1 MRDRQAFLNGLEDGR
16 EVYYRGE
23 RVASVVKHPVLG
35 ISATHAARLFEFAR
49 ARNDPAL
56 PGEVS
61 GYFVIPRGPAD
72 LLDRHRLIYDT
83 TMAANGVFNISQAIG
98 SDAITAITLVAGKV
112 DRKRSTEYAKR
123 IAAYR
128 RMVAEK
134 DLTLAVA
141 QTDAKGDRRKRPHE
155 QTDPDQYV
163 HVVETRTDGIVVS
176 GAKAHTTQAAVSDE
190 ILAIPTRA
198 MAANDADFA
207 VAFAVPASTPG
218 LKMIVRPIEELEGND
233 QAILAR
239 ADFETETITIFDRVF
254 VPWERVFLCKETE
267 FAGAVAVGFATNHRF
282 TAVSYRAATANLY
295 LGTASLVARTNGIS
309 EASHVR
315 DKMLRLV
322 MYKEIMRMSALAA
335 AEFPLMDEG
344 QAIPNPLY
352 TNLGKLYSNQNFSG
366 VLEALVDLAGGI
378 VATLPARSDFENPV
392 ERPYLEKYLAAA
404 EPGERRTDVLRLA
417 KELGV
422 STFAGYMMTL
432 MVHAEGS
439 VEASKM
445 AILRDYDL
453 SEAEQLA
460 ERLIAGARSPP
471 RAG

>member
-1 MRDRQAFLNGLEDGR
+1 
-16 EVYYRGE
+16 
-23 RVASVVKHPVLG
+23 
-35 ISATHAARLFEFAR
+35 
-49 ARNDPAL
+49 
-56 PGEVS
+56 
-61 GYFVIPRGPAD
+61 VIPRGPAD
-72 LLDRHRLIYDT
+72 LLDRHHLIYDT

-98 SDAITAITLVAGKV
+98 SDAIAAISLVAAKV
-112 DRKRSTEYAKR
+112 DRKRSTEYSKR

-128 RMVAEK
+128 RRVAEK

-155 QTDPDQYV
+155 QTDLDQYV
-163 HVVETRTDGIVVS
+163 RIVESREDGIVVS
-176 GAKAHTTQAAVSDE
+176 GAKAHTTQSAVADE
-190 ILAIPTRA
+190 IIAIPTRA
-198 MAANDADFA
+198 MSANDADFA
-207 VAFAVPASTPG
+207 VAFAVPAATPG
-218 LKMIVRPIEELEGND
+218 LKMILRPIEELEGND

-239 ADFETETITIFDRVF
+239 SDFETETLTIFDRVF

-267 FAGAVAVGFATNHRF
+267 FAGAVAVGFATYHRF

-295 LGTASLVARTNGIS
+295 LGTASLVARTNGIT

-322 MYKEIMRMSALAA
+322 MYKEIMLMSALAA
-335 AEFPLMDEG
+335 AEFPLTDEG

-378 VATLPARSDFENPV
+378 IATLPARSDFENPI

-404 EPGERRTDVLRLA
+404 EPGERRVEVLRLA

-422 STFAGYMMTL
+422 STFAGYMMAL

-453 SEAEQLA
+453 TEAEQLA
-460 ERLIAGARSPP
+460 ERLITGARTRPP
-471 RAG
+471 AD